1 MLCLDSWNSND
12 WSYLGEGNANIV
24 LKYLGTN
31 DRLIGKV
38 LRVRKEESFQLQNAE
53 FSQQFLKR
61 IVARLLGHDVIVHYE
76 VVQVTY
82 EFLNAMMCSIQR
94 PAYRLEKTVN
104 FNSTAALILK
114 DVTQPLTIELKPKWG
129 FKPHSQFIKHLKLK
143 EKHCRFCMHSH
154 FRHLNIGDYCPLDLY
169 SANPSKVKRA
179 IRALLT
185 YPDLKKTL
193 KMSMDSMTMDDI
205 EYVLGEILVRDSILK
220 RLQTLQ
226 KKLDRL
232 DVEGIMPLYNKYQP
246 YKSDIAIWEKIVDNY
261 LSGTDGDLQRL
272 YEYVL
277 SMTFKDCSL
286 LINMKKVEKSES
298 KAIKMGEY
306 YIEYDIKVID
316 VDVKNIDKIPY
327 WFKLDQLVQKGQKRS
342 TPVVLYRAPEK
353 LYKLIDFKLP
363 DQGINIEDLFEL
375 VQLTLD
381 YSVNPWNPR
390 FLDKL
395 YAGTNPI
402 GVLSELLLSVLNTNA
417 HVYQVSPVLTLMEVE
432 VTRAVGQLLD
442 MGKNAGGLFC
452 PGGSASNLL
461 AMTTARNRL
470 FPSIKTEGYYPYLSD
485 YGKLKVYTSLHSH
498 YSIDKAAQILGLGLN
513 NVVKIPVDNTGKM
526 IAEELEKYILKTI
539 EEGDSPFFINAT
551 AGTTVLGAFDPIQSI
566 SEIAKRYRCW
576 LHIDGS
582 FGGST
587 VFSENAKG
595 MLNGSAHVDTFTL
608 NPHKLLGV
616 PLQCSMLL
624 TPHENLF
631 TTSNGLNADYLFHGN
646 PYDLGAGTLGC
657 GRRPDSVKMFLAWKF
672 YGKEGF
678 GKRMDRALRLAN
690 QFTDMVRERP
700 NFVLVCDPSPFLQ
713 ICFWFVP
720 PTLANQKKS
729 LSLVTRELH
738 KRVIESGKFLV
749 DHSPLE
755 GVPDFFRV
763 VVNSPTVRLHADLQ
777 ELLDVIEQTSESVD
791 WSQLL

>member
-1 MLCLDSWNSND
+1 M
-12 WSYLGEGNANIV
+12 
-24 LKYLGTN
+24 
-31 DRLIGKV
+31 
-38 LRVRKEESFQLQNAE
+38 
-53 FSQQFLKR
+53 
-61 IVARLLGHDVIVHYE
+61 
-76 VVQVTY
+76 
-82 EFLNAMMCSIQR
+82 
-94 PAYRLEKTVN
+94 
-104 FNSTAALILK
+104 
-114 DVTQPLTIELKPKWG
+114 
-129 FKPHSQFIKHLKLK
+129 
-143 EKHCRFCMHSH
+143 
-154 FRHLNIGDYCPLDLY
+154 
-169 SANPSKVKRA
+169 
-179 IRALLT
+179 
-185 YPDLKKTL
+185 
-193 KMSMDSMTMDDI
+193 
-205 EYVLGEILVRDSILK
+205 
-220 RLQTLQ
+220 
-226 KKLDRL
+226 
-232 DVEGIMPLYNKYQP
+232 
-246 YKSDIAIWEKIVDNY
+246 
-261 LSGTDGDLQRL
+261 
-272 YEYVL
+272 
-277 SMTFKDCSL
+277 
-286 LINMKKVEKSES
+286 
-298 KAIKMGEY
+298 
-306 YIEYDIKVID
+306 
-316 VDVKNIDKIPY
+316 
-327 WFKLDQLVQKGQKRS
+327 
-342 TPVVLYRAPEK
+342 
-353 LYKLIDFKLP
+353 
-363 DQGINIEDLFEL
+363 
-375 VQLTLD
+375 
-381 YSVNPWNPR
+381 
-390 FLDKL
+390 
-395 YAGTNPI
+395 
-402 GVLSELLLSVLNTNA
+402 
-417 HVYQVSPVLTLMEVE
+417 
-432 VTRAVGQLLD
+432 
-442 MGKNAGGLFC
+442 
-452 PGGSASNLL
+452 
-461 AMTTARNRL
+461 
-470 FPSIKTEGYYPYLSD
+470 
-485 YGKLKVYTSLHSH
+485 
-498 YSIDKAAQILGLGLN
+498 
-513 NVVKIPVDNTGKM
+513 
-526 IAEELEKYILKTI
+526 
-539 EEGDSPFFINAT
+539 
-551 AGTTVLGAFDPIQSI
+551 LGAFDPIQSI

-657 GRRPDSVKMFLAWKF
+657 GCRPDSVKMFLAWKF